1 MRGAGIDLLRA
12 ADLDE
17 RSGSAAEGTGGID
30 HIVEQ
35 DDGLAFHVA
44 DDVHNLGLVGDL
56 AALIDDGEVHVEFH
70 GNLAGAGHAAHVGGD
85 DHHVG
90 VALAELLQI
99 VIGEEGSA
107 AHVVHGDIEEALDL
121 VGVQVHGK
129 YAVGAGGLDDVRNE
143 LCGDGVAALRLAVLT
158 GVAEVR
164 DDSGDTTGAGTVH
177 RVDHDEQLHQ
187 VVVHGLAG
195 RLHDEHIRAADGL
208 KDGNGAFAVGEALNV
223 GLAEGLVEMVADAFR
238 QSGIGVSGEYLD
250 FFAV

>member
-1 MRGAGIDLLRA
+1 MRSAGIDLLRA

-44 DDVHNLGLVGDL
+44 DDVHDLGLVGDL
-56 AALIDDGEVHVEFH
+56 AALIDDGKVHVELH
-70 GNLAGAGHAAHVGGD
+70 GKLAGAGHAAHVGGD
-85 DHHVG
+85 DHYVG

-164 DDSGDTTGAGTVH
+164 MTAVIRPALARCIASIMTSSSIRLSFTGLQ
-177 RVDHDEQLHQ
+177 VDCTMNTPRR
-187 VVVHGLAG
+187 G
-195 RLHDEHIRAADGL
+195 RAQ
-208 KDGNGAFAVGEALNV
+208 DGNGAFAVGEALNV
-223 GLAEGLVEMVADAFR
+223 GLAEGLVEMVADAFPPER
-238 QSGIGVSGEYLD
+238 DWSFRRIP
-250 FFAV
+250 